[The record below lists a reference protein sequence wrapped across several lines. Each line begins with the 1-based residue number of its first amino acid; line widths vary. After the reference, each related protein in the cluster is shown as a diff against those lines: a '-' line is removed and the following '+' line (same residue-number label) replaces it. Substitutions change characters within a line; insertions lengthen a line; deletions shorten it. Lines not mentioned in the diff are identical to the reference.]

1 MAELFDITDG
11 LEILSKLGEPDLLD
25 RSAAAL
31 KSLQES
37 SYSEFV
43 VEHRRIQLL
52 SQSADEEDRDDAL
65 ECLVNTSN
73 SLGLRLVCLRGA
85 STISNCRC
93 MAFVLG

>member
-1 MAELFDITDG
+1 MAELFDITDA

-65 ECLVNTSN
+65 RNVSSIRQTVSAY
-73 SLGLRLVCLRGA
+73 GWFVCGEL
-85 STISNCRC
+85 
-93 MAFVLG
+93 